1 MTKCVGSFGMNGMA
15 QRDTMNGS
23 EDNEKSPLYWKEEG
37 NAAFKESDWHSA
49 VKCYSKAV
57 QLTKED
63 GPEKSVYLKNRA
75 AAYLKLGEN
84 EKALADC
91 TAALDV
97 VPNDP
102 KSLFRRCQALE
113 ALDRLEEAYKDARQV
128 HTVDPG
134 NKAIQPVLARL
145 HGVVQERLKLMSQ
158 TSNKVA
164 KMFEIAFDMSADR
177 EKREQALNNMVVLAR
192 DNAGS
197 EVMFK
202 DGVVSKVASLLKLEK
217 NGEIFLSCVRIIGEL
232 CKENLDRTKAIL
244 HELGVPWFLD
254 ILNCSKEEQV
264 NAAQYCL
271 QTILN
276 TLSGMINKPES
287 KPNPELCAANKSE
300 IDTLLTC
307 LLFSVTSRTMSGLG
321 RDAIIELIMRNVH
334 YSALDWASRLVEI
347 RGLQRL
353 MEVASE
359 LKEYEYESA
368 MEITDSTRS
377 LVSVCLARIYENM
390 YYDKA
395 RQDFVSNIDDF
406 VKGKLITPEIESK
419 VRVVVA
425 LTSLLL
431 GPLDVGNNIIARDG
445 MMEMILVMAGSDDI
459 LQQKVACEC
468 IIAAS
473 SKKDK
478 VKSIIAQGVNILK
491 KLYQSKEDS
500 IRVRALVGLCKLGSS
515 GGTDASIRPF
525 ADGATTKLAEAC
537 RRFLISPSKDADMR
551 RWAAEGLSYLTLDA
565 DVKEKLITDK
575 AAIQALIE
583 LAKTGNQAAVYGVV
597 TTFVNLC
604 NAYEKQEVIPEM
616 IELAKFAKHHI
627 PEDHELDDPDFVS
640 KRLIILAKE
649 GITSALV
656 ALSKTESHNSKELIA
671 RIFNAI
677 CSQQELRGI
686 VVQQGGAKALLQM
699 ALEGTE
705 KGIRHAA
712 QALARIGITM
722 NPEVAF
728 PGQRNVEVIR
738 PLLSLLHPE
747 CSALENFEAL
757 LALCNLA
764 GLNETVRLR
773 IIKEHGV
780 ARIES
785 YMFEEHEMLR
795 RAATQVITNLILS
808 PELVKSYE
816 GANDK
821 TKYLVLLSA
830 DEDTETAMA
839 ASGALAQLTA
849 MSKKCC
855 KKMVEVETWT
865 ETMRSLLG
873 NPNVDLQ
880 YRGVYIA
887 NNLMQSCKEVAEK
900 LIATDVMEILMALSL
915 LEAADEKV
923 KKHALLALS
932 TAEKWK
938 LIKKPGT
945 EPDEENEDDLE

>member
-1 MTKCVGSFGMNGMA
+1 MPQESANSVQSA
-15 QRDTMNGS
+15 QQ
-23 EDNEKSPLYWKEEG
+23 WKEEG
-37 NAAFKESDWHSA
+37 NAAFKESDWHAA
-49 VKCYSKAV
+49 VRCYSKAI
-57 QLTKED
+57 QLTKD
-63 GPEKSVYLKNRA
+63 GAAEKSVYLKNRA

-84 EKALADC
+84 EKAVADC
-91 TAALDV
+91 SAALDL

-113 ALDRLEEAYKDARQV
+113 ALERLEEAYKDARQV
-128 HTVDPG
+128 HAVDPG
-134 NKAIQPVLARL
+134 NKAIQPILARL
-145 HGVVQERLKLMSQ
+145 HGIVQERLKFMSQ
-158 TSNKVA
+158 TTNKVA
-164 KMFEIAFDMSADR
+164 KMFEIAFDMSAEK

-192 DNAGS
+192 ENSGS
-197 EVMFK
+197 DVMFK
-202 DGVVSKVASLLKLEK
+202 EGVITKIAALLKTEK
-217 NGEIFLSCVRIIGEL
+217 NEEMFLGSVRIIGEL
-232 CKENLDRTKAIL
+232 CKDNLERTKSIL
-244 HELGVPWFLD
+244 HQLGVPWFLD
-254 ILNCSKEEQV
+254 ILNCQSENQV
-264 NAAQYCL
+264 NASQYCL

-276 TLSGMINKPES
+276 TLSGMTNAPES
-287 KPNPELCAANKSE
+287 KPQAELCEANKTE

-307 LLFSVTSRTMSGLG
+307 LLFSVTSRTLSGLG

-334 YSALDWASRLVEI
+334 YSTLNWAFRLVEI

-359 LKEYEYESA
+359 LKEYKYESS

-395 RQDFVSNIDDF
+395 RQDFVANIDDF

-431 GPLDVGNNIIARDG
+431 GPLDVGNNIVARDG
-445 MMEMILVMAGSDDI
+445 MMEMILVMAGTDDV

-478 VKSIIAQGVNILK
+478 IKSIITQGVNILK
-491 KLYQSKEDS
+491 KLYQSKDDG

-537 RRFLISPSKDADMR
+537 RRFLISPSKDVDMR

-565 DVKEKLITDK
+565 DVKEKLIADR
-575 AAIQALIE
+575 AAIHALIE

-604 NAYEKQEVIPEM
+604 NAYEKQEIIPEM
-616 IELAKFAKHHI
+616 VELAKFAKHHI
-627 PEDHELDDPDFVS
+627 PEDHELDDPDFIS
-640 KRLIILAKE
+640 KRLIILANE

-656 ALSKTESHNSKELIA
+656 SLAKTESHNSKELIA

-677 CSQQELRGI
+677 CGQQELRGI
-686 VVQQGGAKALLQM
+686 VVQQGGAKALLPM

-705 KGIRHAA
+705 KGMRQAS

-722 NPEVAF
+722 NPEIAF
-728 PGQRNVEVIR
+728 PGQRNLEVIR
-738 PLLSLLHPE
+738 PLLTLLHPE
-747 CSALENFEAL
+747 CTALENFESL

-764 GLNETVRLR
+764 GLNETVRQR
-773 IIKEHGV
+773 IIKEQGI
-780 ARIES
+780 AKIES
-785 YMFEEHEMLR
+785 YMFEEHEMLC

-808 PELVKSYE
+808 PDMVKLYE
-816 GANDK
+816 AKNDR

-830 DEDTETAMA
+830 DEDLDTALA
-839 ASGALAQLTA
+839 AAGALAQLTA
-849 MSKKCC
+849 VSKKCC
-855 KKMVEVETWT
+855 KKVVQVETWA
-865 ETMRSLLG
+865 ESMRALLG
-873 NPNVDLQ
+873 NPDVGLQ
-880 YRGVYIA
+880 YRGAYIV

-900 LIATDVMEILMALSL
+900 LIETDIMEILMALSL
-915 LEAADEKV
+915 LEDGDEKV
-923 KKHALLALS
+923 KKSALQALS
-932 TAEKWK
+932 TAEDWK
-938 LIKKPGT
+938 LIKKPGGP
-945 EPDEENEDDLE
+945 EEDEENEDDVD

>member
-1 MTKCVGSFGMNGMA
+1 MAKEGVNG
-15 QRDTMNGS
+15 
-23 EDNEKSPLYWKEEG
+23 EKSPQQWKEEG
-37 NAAFKESDWHSA
+37 NAAFKESDWEGAIH
-49 VKCYSKAV
+49 CYSKAI

-63 GPEKSVYLKNRA
+63 GPEKSVFLKNRA
-75 AAYLKLGEN
+75 AAYLKMNDN
-84 EKALADC
+84 EKALSDC
-91 TAALDV
+91 SAALDI

-113 ALDRLEEAYKDARQV
+113 ALDRPEEAYRDARQV

-145 HGVVQERLKLMSQ
+145 HKIVQERLKLMSQ

-164 KMFEIAFDMSADR
+164 KMFEIAFDMTAERD
-177 EKREQALNNMVVLAR
+177 KREQALNNMVVLAR
-192 DNAGS
+192 ENAGS
-197 EVMFK
+197 DAMFK
-202 DGVVSKVASLLKLEK
+202 AGVVSKVASLLKLEK
-217 NGEIFLSCVRIIGEL
+217 NEEIFLGGVRIIGEL
-232 CKENLDRTKAIL
+232 CKEHLERTKAIL
-244 HELGVPWFLD
+244 QELGVPWFLD
-254 ILNCSKEEQV
+254 ILNCQKEQQV
-264 NAAQYCL
+264 NASQYCL

-276 TLSGMINKPES
+276 TLSGMTNKPES
-287 KPNPELCAANKSE
+287 KPKTELCEQNKNE

-307 LLFSVTSRTMSGLG
+307 LVFSVTSRTLSGLG
-321 RDAIIELIMRNVH
+321 RDAIIELLMRNVH
-334 YSALDWASRLVEI
+334 YSALNWAHRLVEI

-359 LKEYEYESA
+359 LKEYKYESA

-390 YYDKA
+390 YYDRA
-395 RQDFVSNIDDF
+395 RQDFISNIDDY
-406 VKGKLITPEIESK
+406 VKGKLITPELESK

-431 GPLDVGNNIIARDG
+431 GPLDVGNNIVARDG
-445 MMEMILVMAGSDDI
+445 MMEMILVMAGTDDV

-478 VKSIIAQGVNILK
+478 VKSIISQGVNILK
-491 KLYQSKEDS
+491 KLYQSKDDG

-565 DVKEKLITDK
+565 DVKEKLIADK

-616 IELAKFAKHHI
+616 VELAKFAKHHI
-627 PEDHELDDPDFVS
+627 PEDHELDDPDFIS

-649 GITSALV
+649 GITTALV
-656 ALSKTESHNSKELIA
+656 ALAKTESHNSKELIA

-677 CSQQELRGI
+677 CSQQELRGL
-686 VVQQGGAKALLQM
+686 VVQQGGAKALLPM

-705 KGIRHAA
+705 KGIRQAA
-712 QALARIGITM
+712 QALARIGITI

-738 PLLSLLHPE
+738 PLISLLHPE
-747 CSALENFEAL
+747 CTALENFEAL

-764 GLNETVRLR
+764 GLNETVRSR

-780 ARIES
+780 PKIEG
-785 YMFEEHEMLR
+785 YMFEDHEMLR

-808 PELVKSYE
+808 PELVKMYE
-816 GANDK
+816 GNNDK

-830 DEDTETAMA
+830 DEDIETAMA
-839 ASGALAQLTA
+839 AAGALAQLTA
-849 MSKKCC
+849 VSKKCC
-855 KKMVEVETWT
+855 KKIFEVDTWVESIQ
-865 ETMRSLLG
+865 SLLG
-873 NPNVDLQ
+873 NPDVGLQ
-880 YRGVYIA
+880 YRGVYIV
-887 NNLMQSCKEVAEK
+887 NNLMQSSKEVAEK
-900 LIATDVMEILMALSL
+900 IISTNIMEILMALSL
-915 LEAADEKV
+915 LEDGDEKV
-923 KKHALLALS
+923 KKYALEALKS
-932 TAEKWK
+932 AEQWK
-938 LIKKPGT
+938 LIKKPGANS
-945 EPDEENEDDLE
+945 DEENEEDLE

>member
-1 MTKCVGSFGMNGMA
+1 MAKEGVNG
-15 QRDTMNGS
+15 
-23 EDNEKSPLYWKEEG
+23 EKTSQLWKEEG
-37 NAAFKESDWHSA
+37 NAAFKESDWVGA
-49 VKCYSKAV
+49 IQCYTKAI
-57 QLTKED
+57 QLTKEE
-63 GPEKSVYLKNRA
+63 GQEKSVYLKNRA

-84 EKALADC
+84 ENALSDC
-91 TAALDV
+91 TAALDL

-113 ALDRLEEAYKDARQV
+113 ALDRLEEAYRDARQV

-145 HGVVQERLKLMSQ
+145 HNVVQERLKLMSQ

-164 KMFEIAFDMSADR
+164 KMFEIAFDMTADR

-192 DNAGS
+192 ENAGS

-202 DGVVSKVASLLKLEK
+202 AGVISKIASLLKLEK
-217 NGEIFLSCVRIIGEL
+217 NEEIFLGGVRIIGEL
-232 CKENLDRTKAIL
+232 CKESLDRTKSIL
-244 HELGVPWFLD
+244 QELGVPWFLD
-254 ILNCSKEEQV
+254 ILNCQKEQQV

-276 TLSGMINKPES
+276 TLSGMTNKQDS
-287 KPNPELCAANKSE
+287 KPDPELCEQNKNE

-307 LLFSVTSRTMSGLG
+307 LVFSVTSRTLSGLG
-321 RDAIIELIMRNVH
+321 RDAIIELLMRNVH
-334 YSALDWASRLVEI
+334 YSTLNWAQRLVEI

-359 LKEYEYESA
+359 LKEYKYESA

-390 YYDKA
+390 YYDRA
-395 RQDFVSNIDDF
+395 RQDFISNIDDY
-406 VKGKLITPEIESK
+406 VKGKLITPELESK

-431 GPLDVGNNIIARDG
+431 GPLDVGNNIVARDG
-445 MMEMILVMAGSDDI
+445 MMEMILVMAGTDDI

-478 VKSIIAQGVNILK
+478 VKSIIGQGVNILK
-491 KLYQSKEDS
+491 KLYQSKDDG

-565 DVKEKLITDK
+565 DVKEKLIADK

-604 NAYEKQEVIPEM
+604 NAYEKQEAIPEM
-616 IELAKFAKHHI
+616 VELAKFAKHHI
-627 PEDHELDDPDFVS
+627 PEDHELDDPDFIS

-649 GITSALV
+649 GITTALV

-677 CSQQELRGI
+677 CSQQELRGL
-686 VVQQGGAKALLQM
+686 VVQQGGAKALLPM

-705 KGIRHAA
+705 KGIRQAA

-738 PLLSLLHPE
+738 PLISLLHPE
-747 CSALENFEAL
+747 CTALENFEAL

-764 GLNETVRLR
+764 GLNETTRLR

-780 ARIES
+780 PKIEG

-808 PELVKSYE
+808 PEVVKMYE
-816 GANDK
+816 GKNDK

-839 ASGALAQLTA
+839 AAGALAQLTA
-849 MSKKCC
+849 VSKKCC
-855 KKMVEVETWT
+855 KKVFEVESWI
-865 ETMRSLLG
+865 ESIQSLLG
-873 NPNVDLQ
+873 NPDTGLQ
-880 YRGVYIA
+880 YRGVYIV

-900 LIATDVMEILMALSL
+900 LISTDIMEILMALSL
-915 LEAADEKV
+915 LEDGDEKV
-923 KKHALLALS
+923 KKYALEALKS
-932 TAEKWK
+932 AEQWK
-938 LIKKPGT
+938 LIKKPGENT
-945 EPDEENEDDLE
+945 DEENEDDLE

>member
-1 MTKCVGSFGMNGMA
+1 MA
-15 QRDTMNGS
+15 P
-23 EDNEKSPLYWKEEG
+23 EKSDSEMTSQQWKEEG
-37 NAAFKESDWHSA
+37 NAAFKESDWEAA
-49 VKCYSKAV
+49 VRCYTKAV
-57 QLTKED
+57 QLCKED
-63 GPEKSVYLKNRA
+63 GPEKSVFLKNRA

-84 EKALADC
+84 EKALSDC
-91 TAALDV
+91 STALDL
-97 VPNDP
+97 VPDDP

-113 ALDRLEEAYKDARQV
+113 ALDRFEEAYRDARQV

-134 NKAIQPVLARL
+134 NKAIQPILARL
-145 HGVVQERLKLMSQ
+145 HGIVQERLKLMSQ

-164 KMFEIAFDMSADR
+164 KMFEIAFDMTADK
-177 EKREQALNNMVVLAR
+177 EKREVALNNMVVLAR
-192 DNAGS
+192 ENSGS
-197 EVMFK
+197 QVMFK
-202 DGVVSKVASLLKLEK
+202 EGVVSKIASLLKLEK
-217 NGEIFLSCVRIIGEL
+217 NEQIFLGAVRVIGEL
-232 CKENLDRTKAIL
+232 CKENLERTKSIL
-244 HELGVPWFLD
+244 QDLGVPWFLD
-254 ILNCSKEEQV
+254 ILNCQKEHQV

-276 TLSGMINKPES
+276 TLSGLTNKPDS
-287 KPNPELCAANKSE
+287 KPKPELCEMNKSE
-300 IDTLLTC
+300 IETLLTC
-307 LLFSVTSRTMSGLG
+307 LLFSVTSRTLSGLG

-359 LKEYEYESA
+359 LKEYNYESS

-390 YYDKA
+390 YYDRA
-395 RQDFVSNIDDF
+395 RQDFISNIDDY
-406 VKGKLITPEIESK
+406 VKGKLITPELESK

-431 GPLDVGNNIIARDG
+431 GPLDVGNNIVARDG
-445 MMEMILVMAGSDDI
+445 MMEMILVMAGTDDI

-478 VKSIIAQGVNILK
+478 IKSIIAQGVNILK
-491 KLYQSKEDS
+491 KLYQSKDDG

-537 RRFLISPSKDADMR
+537 RRFLISPSKDVDMR

-565 DVKEKLITDK
+565 DVKEKLIADK

-616 IELAKFAKHHI
+616 VELAKFAKHHI

-640 KRLIILAKE
+640 KRLIVLANE

-677 CSQQELRGI
+677 CSEPDLRGL
-686 VVQQGGAKALLQM
+686 VVQQGGAKALLPM

-705 KGIRHAA
+705 KGMRQAS

-728 PGQRNVEVIR
+728 PGQRNVEVVR
-738 PLLSLLHPE
+738 PMITLLHPE
-747 CSALENFEAL
+747 CSALENFESL

-764 GLNETVRLR
+764 ALNETVRKR
-773 IIKEHGV
+773 IIKEQAV
-780 ARIES
+780 AKIES
-785 YMFEEHEMLR
+785 YMFEDHDMLR

-808 PELVKSYE
+808 PDLVKQYE
-816 GANDK
+816 GKNDK

-830 DEDTETAMA
+830 DEDLDTALA
-839 ASGALAQLTA
+839 AAGALAQLTA
-849 MSKKCC
+849 VSKKCC
-855 KKMVEVETWT
+855 RKVVDVESWQ

-873 NPNVDLQ
+873 NPDSGLQ
-880 YRGVYIA
+880 FRGVYIT
-887 NNLMQSCKEVAEK
+887 NNLMQSCKEVAER
-900 LIATDVMEILMALSL
+900 LIETDIMEILMALSL
-915 LEAADEKV
+915 LEDGDEKV
-923 KKHALLALS
+923 KKFALEALKS
-932 TAEKWK
+932 AEEWK
-938 LIKKPGT
+938 LIKKPGAVS
-945 EPDEENEDDLE
+945 DEENEDDVE